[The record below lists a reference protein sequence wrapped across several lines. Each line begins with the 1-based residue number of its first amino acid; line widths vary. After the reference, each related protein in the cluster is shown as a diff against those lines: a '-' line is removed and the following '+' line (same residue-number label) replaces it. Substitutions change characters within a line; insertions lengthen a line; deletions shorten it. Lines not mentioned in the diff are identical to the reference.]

1 MILNISK
8 LSAHSI
14 EWQDVHKPKQKHG
27 LADYYLNL
35 SQHCSCGYTV
45 TKSDVHKY
53 LHSCLTSAFDVLDN
67 MDISHDLTLTKKIV
81 RAGRIIL
88 CKNPQKKVNH
98 VIAAC
103 LRQNHLNRT
112 PMTMNRL

>member
-14 EWQDVHKPKQKHG
+14 EWQDVRKPKQKHG
-27 LADYYLNL
+27 LADYYLKV

-45 TKSDVHKY
+45 TKSDVQKY
-53 LHSCLTSAFDVLDN
+53 LHSCLTSVFDILDN
-67 MDISHDLTLTKKIV
+67 MDISHDLTLTEFFV

-88 CKNPQKKVNH
+88 CEKNLKRKS
-98 VIAAC
+98 I
-103 LRQNHLNRT
+103 
-112 PMTMNRL
+112 M